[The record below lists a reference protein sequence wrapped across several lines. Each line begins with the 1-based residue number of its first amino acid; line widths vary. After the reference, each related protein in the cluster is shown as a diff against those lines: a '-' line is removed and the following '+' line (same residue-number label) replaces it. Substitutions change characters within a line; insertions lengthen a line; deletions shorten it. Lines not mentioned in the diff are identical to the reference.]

1 MYVQVPTWQKR
12 LCGNG
17 WVKGFEVGRLAWV
30 AQVAQYNHEGLYQRK
45 GSRSEGQSQRDTG
58 KCYEDGGRGHMLRNA
73 GGLEKLE
80 EARK

>member
-1 MYVQVPTWQKR
+1 M
-12 LCGNG
+12 
-17 WVKGFEVGRLAWV
+17 